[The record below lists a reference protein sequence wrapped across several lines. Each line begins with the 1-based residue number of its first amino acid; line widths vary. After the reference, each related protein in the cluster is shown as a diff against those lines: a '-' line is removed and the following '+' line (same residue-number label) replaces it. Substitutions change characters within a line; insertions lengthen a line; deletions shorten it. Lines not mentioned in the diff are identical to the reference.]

1 MTANHRAALSID
13 VLEICISEHIPP
25 DAALKIAQTV
35 LENISMKQI
44 PRAERNRIIR
54 TEWNGRNTHELMR
67 RFGISRSTL
76 YRIING

>member
-1 MTANHRAALSID
+1 MTPNHRATLSID
-13 VLEICISEHIPP
+13 VLELCINERIPP

-35 LENISMKQI
+35 LENMKQI
-44 PRAERNRIIR
+44 PRAERDRIIR

-67 RFGISRSTL
+67 RFDISRSTL